1 MPAPDLGPPAPFQSI
16 ERPLA
21 AHLLPGLVAAEQL
34 SGSIVVVI
42 DALRAS
48 VTISA
53 ALASGA
59 SRVIPT
65 LTVEAAIATRKRM
78 IDSGHGAADIVLGG
92 ERGGVLIPGFD
103 LDNSPLAYTP
113 DSVRSRAVV
122 FTTANGTATMLH
134 AASAARVL
142 IGALTNLSQVV
153 RAIATDPRP
162 VHILCSGTRGEITL
176 DDCIATGAIVDRLLL
191 AGRQLVSDDS
201 ALVCLLAWK
210 QAQSVGIEQM
220 FSASRGGRNLLR
232 LGFERDLSYCAT
244 VDALPV
250 LPEYFPARG
259 ELVLASS

>member
-1 MPAPDLGPPAPFQSI
+1 MPAPDLGPAVPFQSI

-21 AHLLPGLVAAEQL
+21 AHLLPSLAAPAQL
-34 SGSIVVVI
+34 AGSIVIVI

-53 ALASGA
+53 ALSSGA

-65 LTVEAAIATRKRM
+65 LTVEDAIATKQRM
-78 IDSGHGAADIVLGG
+78 TDSGYNAADIVLGG

-103 LDNSPLAYTP
+103 LDNSPLAYTS
-113 DSVRSRAVV
+113 DRVRSRSVI
-122 FTTANGTATMLH
+122 FTTANGTAAMLH
-134 AASAARVL
+134 AASATRVL

-153 RAIATDPRP
+153 RAIANDPRP
-162 VHILCSGTRGEITL
+162 VHIICSGTRGEITF
-176 DDCIATGAIVDRLLL
+176 DDCLAAGAIVDRLLL

-201 ALVCLLAWK
+201 ALVCLHAWK
-210 QAQSVGIEQM
+210 QAQATGIEQM

-232 LGFERDLSYCAT
+232 LGFQRDLSYCAT

-259 ELVLASS
+259 ELVLASE